1 MSYNIAVLWNLVN
14 MFVVISVWE
23 RDHMGSVAIVMQA
36 GGPIRFLSGTTYI
49 FLL

>member
-1 MSYNIAVLWNLVN
+1 MLWNLVN
-14 MFVVISVWE
+14 MFIVVSVWE
-23 RDHMGSVAIVMQA
+23 RGHVGSVAFVVQA